1 MHISPSF
8 PSGVFLPV
16 YSSDVLTYF
25 SASSSARLRFAV
37 LFNVHEGRR
46 KTRFVDNPL
55 AVVTR
60 SQTDKEDEVHR

>member
-16 YSSDVLTYF
+16 YFSDVLTYF

-37 LFNVHEGRR
+37 LFNVHEGR
-46 KTRFVDNPL
+46 KTRSVDNPL